1 MKNHSPASSVKPKP
15 KSSITSEA
23 FLKSINK
30 LASRDSFA
38 PCEPVKTT
46 PKKPSRIT
54 YGRYSAEP
62 ITSVVFKNFGYVPS
76 KICTRC
82 DTPLVVD
89 TNITEYRFKH
99 SYFMCSSCFK
109 IAQKGYNE
117 KRAIAKKSTFSIE
130 KRRAELQEQIKYLMD
145 ELNYLNEAS
154 KHSWVANM

>member
-1 MKNHSPASSVKPKP
+1 MKNYYSSSPTSQVKLRPRAP
-15 KSSITSEA
+15 ISSEA

-30 LASRDSFA
+30 LASRDSFS
-38 PCEPVKTT
+38 PCESKKDSSTVAHLYYGKPL
-46 PKKPSRIT
+46 PK
-54 YGRYSAEP
+54 G
-62 ITSVVFKNFGYVPS
+62 VFKNFGDHPA

-89 TNITEYRFKH
+89 TNITKYRFKH

-117 KRAIAKKSTFSIE
+117 KRATAQKFTFSID
-130 KRRAELQEQIKYLMD
+130 KRRSELQEQIKHLMD

-154 KHSWVANM
+154 KCL